1 MKPKQPTNNKSLSAQ
16 LLEFSGMAFEML
28 IIIGLFVVI
37 GLFIDKKTAFN
48 FPIFTVIMSLVGLSV
63 SFYQIF
69 KRLKNQK

>member
-1 MKPKQPTNNKSLSAQ
+1 
-16 LLEFSGMAFEML
+16 MAFEIL
-28 IIIGLFVVI
+28 IIIGLFVAI
-37 GLFIDKKTAFN
+37 GLFIDKKTAFK

>member
-28 IIIGLFVVI
+28 IIIGLFVAI
-37 GLFIDKKTAFN
+37 GLFIDKKTAFK